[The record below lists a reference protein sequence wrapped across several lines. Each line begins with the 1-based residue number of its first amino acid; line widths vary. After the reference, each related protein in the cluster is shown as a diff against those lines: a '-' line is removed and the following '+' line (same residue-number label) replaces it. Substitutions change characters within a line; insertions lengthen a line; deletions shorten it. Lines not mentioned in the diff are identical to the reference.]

1 MHKTYG
7 GVMKKQFLMCSFAFL
22 ILTIAPT
29 AKSAITIIDLQGD
42 KDGFGV
48 GCPIASGLNYLDY
61 GQYWNDYRKPGDPDF
76 TDYWYEGDKSWSHSY
91 DLLGLTPISA
101 TLEIFIAGIADYDGW
116 TADVRVDGV
125 IVGTIPS
132 LDGEHDLTRLLTFNI
147 PVGLINNWEDVI
159 IDVSD
164 GGDAYIVDYSELSI
178 NAIPAPGAL
187 LLCGIGVSFLSWLRR
202 RQTL

>member
-1 MHKTYG
+1 MG
-7 GVMKKQFLMCSFAFL
+7 GVMKRQFLICSFAFL
-22 ILTIAPT
+22 FLTIATPT
-29 AKSAITIIDLQGD
+29 AQSAITITDLQGD

-61 GQYWNDYRKPGDPDF
+61 GDYWYDYREPGDPDF

-116 TADVRVDGV
+116 TADVSVDGV
-125 IVGTIPS
+125 VIGTIPS
-132 LDGEHDLTRLLTFNI
+132 LDGQHDLTRLLTFNI

-164 GGDAYIVDYSELSI
+164 GGDAYIIDYSELSI

-187 LLCGIGVSFLSWLRR
+187 LLGGFGVSLLGWLRR

>member
-1 MHKTYG
+1 MG
-7 GVMKKQFLMCSFAFL
+7 AVMKKHFL
-22 ILTIAPT
+22 IFIFVFLFLTITPT
-29 AKSAITIIDLQGD
+29 AKSAITITDLQGD

-61 GQYWNDYRKPGDPDF
+61 GDYWYDYREYDDPDF
-76 TDYWYEGDKSWSHSY
+76 TDYWYEGDKSWTHSY

-101 TLEIFIAGIADYDGW
+101 TLEIFVAGIADYTGW
-116 TADVRVDGV
+116 TADVIVDGV

-147 PVGLINNWEDVI
+147 PVGLIDNWDDVT

-178 NAIPAPGAL
+178 NAVPAPGAL
-187 LLCGIGVSFLSWLRR
+187 LLGGIGISVLSWLRR
-202 RQTL
+202 HKTF